1 MKFSNLIK
9 SKVSKVV
16 CTAVLPA
23 LTMGALTAPAQAEL
37 SSDLTIA
44 STYLWRGQAISG
56 FHPAMSSTVQYD
68 HSSGLYVGTWFSNE
82 GAMGSYEVDAY
93 AGYGLTIGDIS
104 LGLGAAGY
112 YYPQTAGSLVDSD
125 IYEGIVSA
133 GFKDFGVTAYINLET
148 PDEYTYIS
156 ADYSIGKV
164 GLHAGYTLAA
174 DGDDADTK
182 NENYADVSVSYAFTD
197 TLSWSVSY
205 AIGDG
210 IKEDGGNDDPIVM
223 VSYSVPLK

>member
-16 CTAVLPA
+16 STAVLPV
-23 LTMGALTAPAQAEL
+23 LTMGAMTAPAQAEL

-82 GAMGSYEVDAY
+82 GLAGSYEVDAY
-93 AGYGLTIGDIS
+93 AGYGLSIGDIS
-104 LGLGAAGY
+104 LGLGAASY
-112 YYPQTAGSLVDSD
+112 FYPQTEGNVVDSG

-133 GFKDFGVTAYINLET
+133 GFKDLSVTAYINLET
-148 PDEYTYIS
+148 PADYTYIS

-164 GLHAGYTLAA
+164 GVHAGYTLQDSAYTDVNLSYA
-174 DGDDADTK
+174 LTDALTWT
-182 NENYADVSVSYAFTD
+182 VSYAF
-197 TLSWSVSY
+197 
-205 AIGDG
+205 GDG
-210 IKEDGGNDDPIVM
+210 IADTPDAGGIRQDEPVVV

>member
-16 CTAVLPA
+16 CTAILPV
-23 LTMGALTAPAQAEL
+23 LTMGAMTAPAQAEL

-82 GAMGSYEVDAY
+82 GAAGSYEVDAY
-93 AGYGLTIGDIS
+93 AGYGLTMGDIS
-104 LGLGAAGY
+104 LGLGAASY
-112 YYPQTAGSLVDSD
+112 WYPQAEGDMVDSGL
-125 IYEGIVSA
+125 YEGILSA
-133 GFKDFGVTAYINLET
+133 GFKDFSVTAYADLENFG
-148 PDEYTYIS
+148 DYFYFS
-156 ADYSIGKV
+156 GDYSIGKV
-164 GLHAGYTLAA
+164 GLHAGYALTDPSDSSYTDVNVSYALT
-174 DGDDADTK
+174 DALTWT
-182 NENYADVSVSYAFTD
+182 VSYAF
-197 TLSWSVSY
+197 
-205 AIGDG
+205 GDG
-210 IKEDGGNDDPIVM
+210 IADAGPLGGGSDEPIVM